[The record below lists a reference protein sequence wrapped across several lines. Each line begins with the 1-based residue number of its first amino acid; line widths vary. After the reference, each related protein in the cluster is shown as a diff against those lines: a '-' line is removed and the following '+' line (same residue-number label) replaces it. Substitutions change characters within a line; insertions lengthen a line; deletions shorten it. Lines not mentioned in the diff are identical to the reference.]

1 MRGTYTHFN
10 TDFSKD
16 VLHLAALGFKQIS
29 VEPVVAEETDDYAI
43 KEEDL
48 PVLFKEYDDLA
59 AEMVRRNK
67 AGNGFNFFH
76 FMIDLEGGP
85 CVYKRCLLYTSRCV

>member
-1 MRGTYTHFN
+1 M
-10 TDFSKD
+10 
-16 VLHLAALGFKQIS
+16 LHLADLGFKQIS

-85 CVYKRCLLYTSRCV
+85 CVYKRRYRVFSRDTMGRFISVSSICR

>member
-1 MRGTYTHFN
+1 M
-10 TDFSKD
+10 
-16 VLHLAALGFKQIS
+16 
-29 VEPVVAEETDDYAI
+29 AEGRDRNYAI
-43 KEEDL
+43 KEDL

-76 FMIDLEGGP
+76 LRGIDLEGGP
-85 CVYKRCLLYTSRCV
+85 CVYKRLSGCGSVQSI